1 MDNKYIIIAAIISVI
16 GTFFEPVMKKK
27 HKEPIESLITHEA
40 ELCVD
45 SLRNVNDSLIEAL
58 RMENRVLVELNSRLR
73 NKNTKSYRT
82 KNGKKVY
89 R

>member
-1 MDNKYIIIAAIISVI
+1 MENKYIIIAAIISVI

-27 HKEPIESLITHEA
+27 HKEPIESVITHDA
-40 ELCVD
+40 ELCID
-45 SLRNVNDSLIEAL
+45 SLRYVNDILIEAL
-58 RMENRVLVELNSRLR
+58 RMENRVLVDLNNRLR
-73 NKNTKSYRT
+73 NKNTKTYRT